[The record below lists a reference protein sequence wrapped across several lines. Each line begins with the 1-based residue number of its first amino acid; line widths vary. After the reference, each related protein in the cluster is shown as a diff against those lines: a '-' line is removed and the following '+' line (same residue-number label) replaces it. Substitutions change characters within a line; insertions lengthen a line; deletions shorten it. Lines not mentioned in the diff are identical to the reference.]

1 MANYFL
7 RRSFTV
13 GVEKI
18 IFLVAEA
25 NPESSKIISEI
36 LKKKYEGCTIYYA
49 QDGKEA
55 FAKME
60 NVVPHVLV
68 TNVDLPRVSGI
79 DLLLGTVREKRFSSV
94 GIIAICDVPE
104 PDPIA
109 DDVVRGKV
117 KTIPHPVEE
126 KALVDAVNVFLS
138 RIPGGKEA
146 EFALKILNPGDVLFK
161 AGEPSSCAYLLKK
174 GKLQVSIPKATAKI
188 SVGLVMPG
196 EFVGEMA
203 HITGEPRSATVE
215 AVESSELV
223 EIPTGTLDLLIFSK
237 PAWAKAL
244 LKTLCKRL
252 KEANSKK

>member
-1 MANYFL
+1 MAE
-7 RRSFTV
+7 S
-13 GVEKI
+13 
-18 IFLVAEA
+18 
-25 NPESSKIISEI
+25 NPENTKILTEF
-36 LKKKYEGCTIYYA
+36 LKKNYEGCTIYYA

-117 KTIPHPVEE
+117 KTIPQPVEE

-138 RIPGGKEA
+138 RMPGGKEA
-146 EFALKILNPGDVLFK
+146 EFALKILKPGDILFRE
-161 AGEPSSCAYLLKK
+161 GEPSSCAYLLKK
-174 GKLQVSIPKATAKI
+174 GKLQVSLPKGGSKV
-188 SVGLVMPG
+188 SVGLVLPG

-215 AVESSELV
+215 ALEVSELV

-252 KEANSKK
+252 KESNNKK